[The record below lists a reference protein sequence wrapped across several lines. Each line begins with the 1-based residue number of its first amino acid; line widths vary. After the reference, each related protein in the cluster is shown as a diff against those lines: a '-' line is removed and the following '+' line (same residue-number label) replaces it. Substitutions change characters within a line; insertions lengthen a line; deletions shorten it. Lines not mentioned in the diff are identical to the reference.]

1 MGEYYGKKIKA
12 GEINLK
18 TGAAWTIDDVRPFW
32 QPKVVEWLQEN
43 S

>member
-12 GEINLK
+12 GEINSK
-18 TGAAWTIDDVRPFW
+18 TGATWTIDDVRPFW

-43 S
+43 A